1 MSIQQTH
8 KKTSRIPLL
17 LILGGVLILVI
28 ALLIIFNQGTPTSG
42 SPRVVA
48 DLQEINFGD
57 VKMGEYVQASFQ
69 LTNTGTEP
77 LKFMQEPTIEVREGC

>member
-1 MSIQQTH
+1 MEN
-8 KKTSRIPLL
+8 KKRSPITVIVFA
-17 LILGGVLILVI
+17 VLIGFLVI

-69 LTNTGTEP
+69 LTNIGTEP
-77 LKFMQEPTIEVREGC
+77 LKFKQEPTIEVREGC